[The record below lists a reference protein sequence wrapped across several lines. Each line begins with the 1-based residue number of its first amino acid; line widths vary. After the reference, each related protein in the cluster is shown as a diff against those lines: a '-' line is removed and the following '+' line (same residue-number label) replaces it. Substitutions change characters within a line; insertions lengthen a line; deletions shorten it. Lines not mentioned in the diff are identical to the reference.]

1 MPLAD
6 LLARPLLY
14 RSTAA
19 HRTTI
24 GQTKLGAATNGTG
37 GQQLPARGTE
47 MALPC

>member
-24 GQTKLGAATNGTG
+24 RLTGTG